1 MKYNILDLRDCADM
15 DHEDAV
21 AHLRKI
27 GILGEASPEQLH
39 RLATLATWRRT
50 RAGEEIISHLSA
62 ERDVFFICE
71 GAFRVRLEPMP
82 GRGLEIRLLRPG
94 QHFGDL
100 ALLADAPRTV
110 SVSAAGDGLLAAC
123 PDDAFKQLLRENGIV
138 ALAVARV
145 LARLT
150 VSLTDRLFETA
161 ALEVRFRIQSELLRL
176 AKDGEQTP
184 AGIVI
189 NPAPTHQRIATAV
202 GTHREA
208 VTKEFGELTADNI
221 LKQKGRQLVILD
233 IKRLRQ
239 LLQKHAG
246 LTASLVVDW

>member
-1 MKYNILDLRDCADM
+1 M
-15 DHEDAV
+15 DQDDAIV
-21 AHLRKI
+21 CLRKVH
-27 GILGEASPEQLH
+27 ILAEASPEQLQ
-39 RLATLATWRRT
+39 RLSALAAWRRT
-50 RAGEEIISHLSA
+50 KAGEEIIHHLSA
-62 ERDVFFICE
+62 ERDVFFICD
-71 GAFRVRLEPMP
+71 GAFRAHLEPLP
-82 GRGLEIRLLRPG
+82 GRGLEVRRLRPG

-100 ALLADAPRTV
+100 ALLAHAPRTV
-110 SVSAAGDGLLAAC
+110 SVSADSDGLLAVC
-123 PDDAFKQLLRENGIV
+123 PDDAFEQLLRENGAV

-176 AKDGEQTP
+176 AKGGDQTP

-189 NPAPTHQRIATAV
+189 KPAPTHQRIATAV
-202 GTHREA
+202 GTYREA
-208 VTKEFGELTADNI
+208 VTKEFGELAADNI

>member
-1 MKYNILDLRDCADM
+1 MDPDDAIACLSKIHILA
-15 DHEDAV
+15 
-21 AHLRKI
+21 
-27 GILGEASPEQLH
+27 EASPEQLQ
-39 RLATLATWRRT
+39 RLAALVTWRRAA
-50 RAGEEIISHLSA
+50 AGEEIIPHLSPGR
-62 ERDVFFICE
+62 EIFFICE
-71 GAFRVRLEPMP
+71 GAFRARLEPLP
-82 GRGLEIRLLRPG
+82 GRGLEVRLLRPG

-110 SVSAAGDGLLAAC
+110 SVSADGDGLLAAC
-123 PDDAFKQLLRENGIV
+123 PDDAFEQLLRENGAV

-176 AKDGEQTP
+176 AKGREQTP

-189 NPAPTHQRIATAV
+189 DPAPTHQKIAAAV

-208 VTKEFGELTADNI
+208 VTKEFRELTAENI
-221 LKQKGRQLVILD
+221 LRQKGRQLVILD
-233 IKRLRQ
+233 IQRLRQ
-239 LLQKHAG
+239 HLQKYAG